1 MTLAEAAV
9 ELNKVGAVVGGDAIV
24 LVQKGDPGSQLDE
37 LSSVKIIEMI
47 HMLET
52 VRRPAEPGFTSMNV
66 VKGELYF
73 PGEWAE
79 RFCAGK
85 YKVVKVVVLE

>member
-1 MTLAEAAV
+1 MTLAEFAAK
-9 ELNKVGAVVGGDAIV
+9 LNEVGNQLGGNALV
-24 LVQKGDPGSQLDE
+24 LISKGDQGAQLDE
-37 LSSVKIIEMI
+37 ASVVKVIDMI

-79 RFCAGK
+79 KFCAGK
-85 YKVVKVVVLE
+85 YKVEKVIVIE